1 MSMTILRMAVGVAVF
16 TSAMALRGQTLS
28 ECQQAAQ
35 QNYPLIERF
44 DLIGKTTAYTLD
56 NIQKGWL
63 PQVSA
68 TAQATLQSD
77 VASWPDNMKPMLLQM
92 GVDFRGLKR
101 DQYRIGVD
109 VSQTVYDGGSIKNQ
123 KEMARLQGKVEAAEN
138 EINLYAVRKRVNELY
153 FSLLLIDSRISLNK
167 DLQEVFIAN
176 ERKLASMLKE
186 GTAAESDYNSV
197 KAERLNVEQQ
207 TTNLTA
213 QRNTLKMLLSA
224 LCGIEVEKPIM
235 PDETDISDRNNRPEL
250 RLIDTQLMLADAK
263 EKMLDSQLLP
273 RLSVFAS
280 GFYGYP
286 GYNMFDVMMNRR
298 WSLNGMI
305 GTRLTWNIGALY
317 TRKNDKAKI
326 RLQREEAENL
336 RSVFLFNNNIDR
348 LQQSENIK
356 RYKTLMESDMEI
368 INLRSSVRKAAE
380 SKLSH
385 GIIDVND
392 LVKEINNEN
401 AARLQLSIHKIE
413 MLKEMY
419 DLNFTTN

>member
-138 EINLYAVRKRVNELY
+138 EVNLYAVRKQVNELY

-186 GTAAESDYNSV
+186 GTAAESDFNSV

-286 GYNMFDVMMNRR
+286 GYNMFDDMMNRR

>member
-138 EINLYAVRKRVNELY
+138 EVNLYAVRKRVNELY

-186 GTAAESDYNSV
+186 GNAAESDFNSV

-286 GYNMFDVMMNRR
+286 GYNMFDDMMNRR

>member
-109 VSQTVYDGGSIKNQ
+109 VSQTVYDGGNIKNQ

-138 EINLYAVRKRVNELY
+138 EVNLYAVRKRVNELY

-186 GTAAESDYNSV
+186 GTAAESDFNSV

-280 GFYGYP
+280 DFYGYP
-286 GYNMFDVMMNRR
+286 GYNMFDDMMNRR

>member
-1 MSMTILRMAVGVAVF
+1 MSMTILRMAVGVVVF

-77 VASWPDNMKPMLLQM
+77 VVSWPDNMKPMLLQM

-138 EINLYAVRKRVNELY
+138 EVNLYAVRKRVNELY

-186 GTAAESDYNSV
+186 GTAAESDFNSV

-286 GYNMFDVMMNRR
+286 GYNMFDDMMNRR

-336 RSVFLFNNNIDR
+336 RSLFLFNNNIDR

-368 INLRSSVRKAAE
+368 INLRSSVRRAAE

>member
-138 EINLYAVRKRVNELY
+138 EVNLYAVRKRVNELY

-286 GYNMFDVMMNRR
+286 GYNMFDDMMNRR

-368 INLRSSVRKAAE
+368 INLRSSVRRAAE

>member
-1 MSMTILRMAVGVAVF
+1 MAVGVAVF

-138 EINLYAVRKRVNELY
+138 EVNLYAVRKRVNELY

-186 GTAAESDYNSV
+186 GTAAESDFNSV

-286 GYNMFDVMMNRR
+286 GYNMFDDMMNRR

-368 INLRSSVRKAAE
+368 INLRSSVRRAAE

>member
-1 MSMTILRMAVGVAVF
+1 MSMTILRMAVGGAVF

-138 EINLYAVRKRVNELY
+138 EVNLYAVRKRVNELY

-186 GTAAESDYNSV
+186 GTAAESDFNSV

-286 GYNMFDVMMNRR
+286 GYNMFDDMMNRR

-368 INLRSSVRKAAE
+368 INLRSSVRRAAE

>member
-1 MSMTILRMAVGVAVF
+1 MSMTILRMAVGFAVF

-138 EINLYAVRKRVNELY
+138 EVNLYAVRKRVNELY

-186 GTAAESDYNSV
+186 GTAAESDFNSV
-197 KAERLNVEQQ
+197 KAERLNVVQQ

-286 GYNMFDVMMNRR
+286 GYNMFDDMMNRR

>member
-35 QNYPLIERF
+35 QNYPLIEKF

-138 EINLYAVRKRVNELY
+138 EVNLYAVRKRVNELY

-176 ERKLASMLKE
+176 ERKLASMLKD
-186 GTAAESDYNSV
+186 GTAAESDFNSV

-286 GYNMFDVMMNRR
+286 GYNMFDDMMNRR

-368 INLRSSVRKAAE
+368 INLRSSVRRAAE

>member
-1 MSMTILRMAVGVAVF
+1 MSMTILRMAVGGAVF
-16 TSAMALRGQTLS
+16 ISAMALRGQTLS

-138 EINLYAVRKRVNELY
+138 EVNLYAVRKRVNELY

-186 GTAAESDYNSV
+186 GTAAESDFNSV

-250 RLIDTQLMLADAK
+250 KLIDTQLMLADAK

-286 GYNMFDVMMNRR
+286 GYNMFDDMMNRR

>member
-1 MSMTILRMAVGVAVF
+1 MAVGFAVF

-138 EINLYAVRKRVNELY
+138 EVNLYAVRKRVNELY

-186 GTAAESDYNSV
+186 GTAAESDFNSV
-197 KAERLNVEQQ
+197 KAERLNVVQQ

-286 GYNMFDVMMNRR
+286 GYNMFDDMMNRR

>member
-1 MSMTILRMAVGVAVF
+1 MSMTILRMAVGVVVF

-138 EINLYAVRKRVNELY
+138 EVNLYAVRKRVNELY

-186 GTAAESDYNSV
+186 GTAAESDFNSV

-286 GYNMFDVMMNRR
+286 GYNMFDDMMNRR
-298 WSLNGMI
+298 WSLNGII

-368 INLRSSVRKAAE
+368 INLRSSVRRAAE

>member
-1 MSMTILRMAVGVAVF
+1 MAVGVAVF

-138 EINLYAVRKRVNELY
+138 EVNLYAVRKRVNELY

-186 GTAAESDYNSV
+186 GTAAESDFNSV

-286 GYNMFDVMMNRR
+286 GYNMFDDMMNRR

>member
-77 VASWPDNMKPMLLQM
+77 VASWPDNMKPMMLQM

-138 EINLYAVRKRVNELY
+138 EVNLYAVRKRVNELY

-186 GTAAESDYNSV
+186 GTAAESDFNSV

-286 GYNMFDVMMNRR
+286 GYNMFDNMMNRR

-368 INLRSSVRKAAE
+368 INLRSSVRRAAE

>member
-16 TSAMALRGQTLS
+16 ISAMALRGQTLS

-138 EINLYAVRKRVNELY
+138 EVNLYAVRKRVNELY

-186 GTAAESDYNSV
+186 GTAAESDFNSV

-286 GYNMFDVMMNRR
+286 GYNMFDDMMNRR

-326 RLQREEAENL
+326 RLQREEAKNL

-368 INLRSSVRKAAE
+368 INLRSSVRRAAE

>member
-1 MSMTILRMAVGVAVF
+1 MTILRMAVGVAVF

-138 EINLYAVRKRVNELY
+138 EVNLYAVRKRVNELY

-186 GTAAESDYNSV
+186 GTAAESDFNSV

-286 GYNMFDVMMNRR
+286 GYNMFDDMMNRR

-368 INLRSSVRKAAE
+368 INLRSSVRRAAE

>member
-1 MSMTILRMAVGVAVF
+1 MSMTILRMAVGGAVF
-16 TSAMALRGQTLS
+16 ISAMALRGQTLS

-138 EINLYAVRKRVNELY
+138 EVNLYAVRKRVNELY

-186 GTAAESDYNSV
+186 GTAAESDFNSV

-250 RLIDTQLMLADAK
+250 KLIDTQLMLADAK

-286 GYNMFDVMMNRR
+286 GYNMFDDMMNRR

-368 INLRSSVRKAAE
+368 INLRSSVRRAAE

>member
-138 EINLYAVRKRVNELY
+138 EVNLYAVRKRVNELY

-186 GTAAESDYNSV
+186 GTAAESDFNSV

-286 GYNMFDVMMNRR
+286 GYNMFDDMMNRR

-368 INLRSSVRKAAE
+368 INLRSSVRRAAE

>member
-1 MSMTILRMAVGVAVF
+1 MSMTILRMAVEVAVF

-138 EINLYAVRKRVNELY
+138 EVNLYAVRKRVNELY

-286 GYNMFDVMMNRR
+286 GYNMFDDMMNRR

>member
-1 MSMTILRMAVGVAVF
+1 MAVGVAVF

-109 VSQTVYDGGSIKNQ
+109 VSKTVYDGGSIKNQ

-138 EINLYAVRKRVNELY
+138 EVNLYAVRKRVNELY

-186 GTAAESDYNSV
+186 GTAAESDFNSV

-286 GYNMFDVMMNRR
+286 GYNMFDDMMNRR

-368 INLRSSVRKAAE
+368 INLRSSVRRAAE

>member
-1 MSMTILRMAVGVAVF
+1 MAVGVAVF

-138 EINLYAVRKRVNELY
+138 EVNLYAVRKRVNELY

-286 GYNMFDVMMNRR
+286 GYNMFDDMMNRR

>member
-16 TSAMALRGQTLS
+16 TSAMALRGQTLN

-138 EINLYAVRKRVNELY
+138 EVNLYAVRKRVNELY

-186 GTAAESDYNSV
+186 GTAAESDFNSV

-213 QRNTLKMLLSA
+213 QRNTLKMLLSV

-286 GYNMFDVMMNRR
+286 GYNMFDDMMNRR

>member
-16 TSAMALRGQTLS
+16 TSAMALCGQTLS

-138 EINLYAVRKRVNELY
+138 EVNLYAVRKRVNELY

-186 GTAAESDYNSV
+186 GTAAESDFNSV

-286 GYNMFDVMMNRR
+286 GYNMFDDMMNRR

-368 INLRSSVRKAAE
+368 INLRSSVRRAAE

>member
-1 MSMTILRMAVGVAVF
+1 MAVGGAVF

-138 EINLYAVRKRVNELY
+138 EVNLYAVRKRVNELY

-186 GTAAESDYNSV
+186 GTAAESDFNSV

-286 GYNMFDVMMNRR
+286 GYNMFDDMMNRR

-368 INLRSSVRKAAE
+368 INLRSSVRRAAE